1 MKTAIYLRLSLL
13 IPILVWGVCLLVFIL
28 ASTAPVNEFVSNSST
43 TPATAI
49 FVFFGFYT
57 FGIVVW
63 FFPYLLL
70 SLLLLALSFIA
81 KVGITMKI
89 FALSPIAMT
98 ILTITLLNLVA
109 LGTSGD
115 STVWSNRLVKDQ
127 DFISFNLL
135 SLVLSL
141 IWGYIC
147 VGIGFSLYK
156 LLRHLRIIRD
166 EANTQILLT
175 PISQHG

>member
-1 MKTAIYLRLSLL
+1 MKTAMYLRLALL
-13 IPILVWGVCLLVFIL
+13 IPILVWGVCLLFFII
-28 ASTAPVNEFVSNSST
+28 ASTAPINEFASSEST
-43 TPATAI
+43 TTTPM

-57 FGIVVW
+57 FGIVFW

-70 SLLLLALSFIA
+70 SQLLLALSFITKA
-81 KVGITMKI
+81 GTTLKI

-115 STVWSNRLVKDQ
+115 SAILSNPLVKDQ
-127 DFISFNLL
+127 DFISFNML

-147 VGIGFSLYK
+147 VGIGFGLYK
-156 LLRHLRIIRD
+156 LLQYLRIMRD
-166 EANTQILLT
+166 EVNTTTPLT
-175 PISQHG
+175 SIGQHG

>member
-1 MKTAIYLRLSLL
+1 MKAAIYLRLSLL
-13 IPILVWGVCLLVFIL
+13 IPILVWGVCLLFFII
-28 ASTAPVNEFVSNSST
+28 ASTSPINEFVSSQSA
-43 TPATAI
+43 TPANTI
-49 FVFFGFYT
+49 FVFLGFYT
-57 FGIVVW
+57 FGIVIW

-70 SLLLLALSFIA
+70 SLILLAVSFIA

-98 ILTITLLNLVA
+98 ILTITLLNLLV

-115 STVWSNRLVKDQ
+115 SMILSSPLVKDQ

-135 SLVLSL
+135 SLIFSL

-147 VGIGFSLYK
+147 VGIGLGLYK
-156 LLRHLRIIRD
+156 LLQHLRIIRN
-166 EANTQILLT
+166 EENTELQLS

>member
-1 MKTAIYLRLSLL
+1 MKTVVYLRLSLL
-13 IPILVWGVCLLVFIL
+13 MPILVWGVCFLLFIV
-28 ASTAPVNEFVSNSST
+28 ASIFPINEFASSEST
-43 TPATAI
+43 TTTAM
-49 FVFFGFYT
+49 FVFFGFYA
-57 FGIVVW
+57 FGIVIW

-70 SLLLLALSFIA
+70 SLILVALSFITKA
-81 KVGITMKI
+81 GITMKI

-98 ILTITLLNLVA
+98 ILTITLLNLLAV
-109 LGTSGD
+109 GTSGD
-115 STVWSNRLVKDQ
+115 STMLSNPLVKGQ
-127 DFISFNLL
+127 DFIIFNLL

-147 VGIGFSLYK
+147 VGIGFGLYK

-166 EANTQILLT
+166 EEKTQTLLS

>member
-13 IPILVWGVCLLVFIL
+13 IPILVWGGCLLFFLI
-28 ASTAPVNEFVSNSST
+28 ASTPPINEFVSNQST
-43 TPATAI
+43 TPMTSM

-57 FGIVVW
+57 FGIVFW

-70 SLLLLALSFIA
+70 SLILLASSFSTKA
-81 KVGITMKI
+81 GITMKI

-98 ILTITLLNLVA
+98 MLTITLLNLVA

-115 STVWSNRLVKDQ
+115 STILSNPLVQDQ
-127 DFISFNLL
+127 DFISFNML
-135 SLVLSL
+135 SLVFSL

-147 VGIGFSLYK
+147 VGIGFGLYK

-166 EANTQILLT
+166 EENTESQLR